1 VVEVLLGIVVK
12 PEVEGHS
19 MVLVEVELVVG

>member
-12 PEVEGHS
+12 QEVEGHS
-19 MVLVEVELVVG
+19 MVLVVVEQVVG